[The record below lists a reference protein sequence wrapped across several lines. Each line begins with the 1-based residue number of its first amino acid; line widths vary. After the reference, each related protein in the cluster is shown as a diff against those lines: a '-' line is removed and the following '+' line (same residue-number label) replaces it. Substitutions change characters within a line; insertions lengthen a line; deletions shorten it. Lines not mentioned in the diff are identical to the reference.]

1 MATRDE
7 TWSPALSPPTDGP
20 PTSSLHDGGLC
31 YIVVCRLHWHAAS
44 KTIEETPNSVNLIYL
59 PCPKGMVAHEAATT
73 GVAPGAPTA
82 ASGTSHLASA
92 AGMQQIQAEAKP
104 IIGITLRVA
113 LVHGMHGDE
122 RAGSGPA
129 PAPVQSAASVTSAT
143 AASKALPLPTPSAPQ
158 PSSADPALLRACCH
172 YLRGILL
179 QGAGDGEPAA
189 AAATATASASSS
201 NHVLIDTLDVAMALR
216 RGFLGAPP
224 PGLTGSSPAATIHLP
239 VAANRSAVN
248 GESRVE

>member
-7 TWSPALSPPTDGP
+7 TWSPAALSPPTDVP
-20 PTSSLHDGGLC
+20 PSSSLHDGRC
-31 YIVVCRLHWHAAS
+31 IIVCRLHWHAAN
-44 KTIEETPNSVNLIYL
+44 KAIEETSSLNLIHL
-59 PCPKGMVAHEAATT
+59 QCGQGIFMQGAAPTGM
-73 GVAPGAPTA
+73 APGAPTA
-82 ASGTSHLASA
+82 ASGASHLPSA
-92 AGMQQIQAEAKP
+92 AGMQQIQAD

-113 LVHGMHGDE
+113 LVHGMHGDK
-122 RAGSGPA
+122 RAGSGLA
-129 PAPVQSAASVTSAT
+129 LAPVPGVSVAAAT
-143 AASKALPLPTPSAPQ
+143 AASKVLSLPTPSAPQ